1 VEVVNDYLEAALGY
15 AERGWRVL
23 PLHSVAEIGK
33 RSNGM
38 CSCQRRDCTSIAKHP
53 RTLHGVKDATVKPCQ
68 IRKWWDMWPSANV
81 GIACG
86 SISGIVVVD
95 IDPRN
100 GGVEHINE
108 LLKEHGKLPQTTI
121 SATGGGGWHYVYAHS
136 GERKGILCEGVDLV
150 SDGGYIVAPPSL
162 HLNGSYA
169 WLYEVEDLPSL
180 PAWVRDTN
188 NSRRAPGANITIEVG
203 DPLPKGS
210 RNVTFIRIAG
220 AMRRWGLGLDAIYA
234 ALTLHNEEVCD
245 PPMSDQEV
253 KRICANAVGY
263 EPEVYGGQTQS
274 DERESLRVEDS
285 PMAKEHNGT

>member
-1 VEVVNDYLEAALGY
+1 MSNPYLEAALRY

-23 PLHSVAEIGK
+23 PLHSVAHLGK
-33 RSNGM
+33 RSHGM
-38 CSCQRRDCTSIAKHP
+38 CSCHRRDCKSVAKHP

-68 IRKWWDMWPSANV
+68 IRKWWDMWPNANV

-86 SISGIVVVD
+86 SVSNIVVLD

-100 GGVEHINE
+100 GGVESLNDLISANSKISHE
-108 LLKEHGKLPQTTI
+108 TTI
-121 SATGGGGWHYVYAHS
+121 SATGGGGWHYVYAYG

-162 HLNGSYA
+162 HVDGCYA
-169 WLYEVEDLPSL
+169 WLYEIEDLPSL

-188 NSRRAPGANITIEVG
+188 NSRRAPGADITFELG
-203 DPLPKGS
+203 QPLAQGS

-234 ALTLHNEEVCD
+234 ALKLHNEEICD
-245 PPMSDQEV
+245 PPMSDREV

-263 EPEVYGGQTQS
+263 QPEVYGGEAES
-274 DERESLRVEDS
+274 DEGESLRVES
-285 PMAKEHNGT
+285 GPMVARDHGA